1 MTNAQTVQ
9 SLTRTALILN
19 HIKENN
25 VSYLVGMLVLHTMG
39 VLSPVIDKAQGVCM

>member
-1 MTNAQTVQ
+1 MTNAQAVQTV
-9 SLTRTALILN
+9 TRTALILN

-39 VLSPVIDKAQGVCM
+39 VLTPIIEKTQGVCL